1 MEEIPRPSLSASRP
15 ALCLDTANSR
25 RAVRDR
31 RAEHAWMTFISNSIY
46 LMRHKLSRSV
56 CAEVGGGGC
65 GVLYMAAVFA
75 GALARSS
82 CAASRRVKISE

>member
-65 GVLYMAAVFA
+65 GVLYIWPRYLLARLRAAVA
-75 GALARSS
+75 QPAD
-82 CAASRRVKISE
+82 E